1 MHNLIKAALIIL
13 IIGLFNSISLMAVFH
28 ILMIIPIVYFI
39 YKRGLKDLPNSTFAL
54 LAFCI
59 VAAASVIFNQDVI
72 NNGYKN
78 ILKLKYFIIGSLSIV
93 PLTWFFNDYLK
104 NDRKRFIKILVNL
117 FFISL
122 LIATTSGLI
131 GFYTGF
137 NPLKYKVVDTY
148 RNKGMFGMIMTYGYQ
163 ASFAAILLA
172 GFMNERKNLA
182 DYYNKPLLYITSII
196 NILGL
201 FLSYTRGAL
210 LGFIA
215 GLFMMRKKVALITI
229 AVFVIGGG
237 VVSLVNPIFIKNEV
251 IRKGSNDKR
260 MTFWK
265 ASLYAFKERPLLGY
279 GYKNFESNSKKIK
292 EKYDL
297 PFINNTGHSH
307 NNFLQILSTT
317 GVLGF
322 VFYLLWLVLWI
333 FESIKSNTVVSRIGF
348 LFIVTFIIGGMTQS
362 TIIDGENLFFI
373 FAVYAVSSI
382 RSNKV
387 ELSAKA

>member
-78 ILKLKYFIIGSLSIV
+78 IFKLKYFIIGSLSIV
-93 PLTWFFNDYLK
+93 PLTWFFNDYLR

-322 VFYLLWLVLWI
+322 VLYLLWLVLWI
-333 FESIKSNTVVSRIGF
+333 FESIKSDTVVSRIGF

-387 ELSAKA
+387 ELSAQA